1 MTAPPREKKAYIRS
15 LGEEEVNLSAIL
27 SPEEDDITTNDML
40 LAQMLQYEFDREYD
54 QQVERE
60 ERQYNGNSKGTYAL
74 YICVNVVS
82 LWCFILSLGL
92 LNFYCIGLLNINF
105 TYSLGFVYHVKCRV
119 NLQNCERDAGIIII
133 FTL

>member
-74 YICVNVVS
+74 NMCKCGFPVVFHIIFGVIKFLLHRLTEYKFYLQSWICVS
-82 LWCFILSLGL
+82 
-92 LNFYCIGLLNINF
+92 
-105 TYSLGFVYHVKCRV
+105 
-119 NLQNCERDAGIIII
+119 CEV
-133 FTL
+133 